1 MSGRTNIE
9 STDEID
15 QSKSKGR
22 TSDRSESQTV
32 LRTCEV
38 LKAFRHLGEELTLLE
53 VMERTGLAKTT
64 SFRLLRTLIHSGLI
78 ERVGPGVYRN
88 RLGPIKARRGW
99 SGLPANSNRSSR
111 A

>member
-53 VMERTGLAKTT
+53 VMERTGLAKTI

-78 ERVGPGVYRN
+78 D
-88 RLGPIKARRGW
+88 IKARRGW